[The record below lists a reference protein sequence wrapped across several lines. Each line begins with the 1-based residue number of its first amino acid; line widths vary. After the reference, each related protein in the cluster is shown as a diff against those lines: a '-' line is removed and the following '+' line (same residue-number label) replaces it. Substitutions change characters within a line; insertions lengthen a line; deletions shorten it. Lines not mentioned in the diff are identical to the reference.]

1 MKNKSFKYILSVM
14 LSSVLLMVGCGSSS
28 NNPVSSGNVNSGLVK
43 VSGNVKN
50 IDGNSSVSFYT
61 PAAAVKSNLNEAAP
75 LRAALSNDG
84 IYTFYTDENGYYSG
98 TIAAGEYY
106 VMARNSDGSM
116 KSVPTKQRFSA
127 SARADE
133 ANTET
138 GSKVDEIVLTKVQ
151 DIHGSLNTNAIGIS
165 CASIPVFIENAP
177 FIAVTNT
184 DGDFVFNS
192 VPVGDY
198 TISANIEAEN
208 TRYHFSTSVSSS
220 QLSSTIDL
228 SSYTSESIT
237 GSQIKGT
244 VKDSKDNLCKGK
256 MVMAVIESGE
266 IYSVLTDSQG
276 SFTMPFGSDTQNVA
290 WFVDMQSV
298 SMDSSNVIVCNSEAE
313 PEPDSKCT
321 ILITEPV
328 DLVDPE
334 DPEESPE
341 YIGSTSLML
350 YKEVSSGNYELYSS
364 EVVYLPLA
372 SYPICNL
379 DKGNYYYIIGSE
391 YPIRG
396 FDEEIEDGFSVIRIA
411 EPFALETELATKT
424 ASITVMLQNPFI
436 FVKNS
441 GEYLC
446 FNMTA
451 ESNNSSVTIAP
462 FVQAIYED
470 GTTPIDLSIKRMADE
485 VQTPYIDFS
494 NLKNEASGT
503 YNIIVGYTVSYKDF
517 EETITSDPVP
527 YVKH

>member
-1 MKNKSFKYILSVM
+1 MKNRFFKYILSLM
-14 LSSVLLMVGCGSSS
+14 LSSVLLMAGCGSSS

-50 IDGNSSVSFYT
+50 LDGNGSVSFYT
-61 PAAAVKSNLNEAAP
+61 PAAAVKSNLNDAAP

-84 IYTFYTDENGYYSG
+84 VYTFYTDENGYYSG

-106 VMARNSDGSM
+106 VMAQNSDGSM
-116 KSVPTKQRFSA
+116 KSVPNKQRF

-133 ANTET
+133 AKPEN
-138 GSKVDEIVLTKVQ
+138 GSKVDEIVLAKVL
-151 DIHGSLNTNAIGIS
+151 DIHGTLNTTSIGIS
-165 CASIPVFIENAP
+165 CASIPVFIENTP

-184 DGDFVFNS
+184 SGDFVFNS
-192 VPVGDY
+192 VPVGNY
-198 TISANIEAEN
+198 TISANIDAGN
-208 TRYHFSTSVSSS
+208 TRYHFTTSVSSS
-220 QLSSTIDL
+220 QLSGTIAL

-237 GSQIKGT
+237 GSQLKGT
-244 VKDSKDNLCKGK
+244 VKDSKGNLGKGK
-256 MVMAVIESGE
+256 LVMAVLKSGE
-266 IYSVLTDSQG
+266 VYSVLADSQG
-276 SFTMPFGSDTQNVA
+276 SFIMPFGSDTQNVA

-298 SMDSSNVIVCNSEAE
+298 SMDSSNVIVCNYSEVE
-313 PEPDSKCT
+313 ENKCT
-321 ILITEPV
+321 IVITEAV
-328 DLVDPE
+328 DLVDPD

-341 YIGSTSLML
+341 YIGNTSLML
-350 YKEVSSGNYELYSS
+350 YKEVSNGKYDLYSS

-372 SYPICNL
+372 SYSICNL
-379 DKGNYYYIIGSE
+379 DKGSYYYVLGCDYSM
-391 YPIRG
+391 
-396 FDEEIEDGFSVIRIA
+396 DGCSVIRIA
-411 EPFALETELATKT
+411 EPFNLETELATKT
-424 ASITVMLQNPFI
+424 ASITVMIQNPI
-436 FVKNS
+436 IYVKDS